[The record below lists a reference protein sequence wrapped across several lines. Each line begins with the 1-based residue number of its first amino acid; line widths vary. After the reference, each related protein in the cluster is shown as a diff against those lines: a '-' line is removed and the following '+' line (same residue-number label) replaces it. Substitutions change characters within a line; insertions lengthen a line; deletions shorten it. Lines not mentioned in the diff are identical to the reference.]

1 MIKIIMTV
9 LLALGLTACDSK
21 ENGAEKT
28 FNTNKKEAPQADTTT
43 PSSLE
48 ELQKQVAT
56 PASTKTEKK
65 TTPEKLAK
73 DIFTLTTLDGKE
85 LHVDE
90 TDGGISFQGHE
101 NRVTFLLFFG
111 FRCPPCLAE
120 IPALVSLTKEQH
132 KDLDIIA
139 MEVQRLPVE
148 DLKSFKK
155 MKGINY
161 TLLSGDEGENAQF
174 ISYIGKRAQWSGS
187 IPFLV
192 ALNPKG
198 EVKVVHVG
206 GMGLDEFKELYEN
219 LSKEK

>member
-1 MIKIIMTV
+1 MIRIIMTV

-90 TDGGISFQGHE
+90 TDGGIAFKGHE